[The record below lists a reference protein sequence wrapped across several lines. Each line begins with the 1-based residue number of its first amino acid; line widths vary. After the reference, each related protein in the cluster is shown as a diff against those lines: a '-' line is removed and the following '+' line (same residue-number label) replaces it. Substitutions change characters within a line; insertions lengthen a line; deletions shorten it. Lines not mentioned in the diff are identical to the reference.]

1 MSDDGTVDIQD
12 FTIREKRIRFRVDG
26 DLFEGYST
34 IGLHTMQELVRKTKG
49 ISEAVNNENHE
60 AIVDIFDSLLVPDSA
75 SRLKERIITDD
86 RDDELDIKKQVIPI
100 LNYLLEKHGLRPTQP
115 SSD

>member
-1 MSDDGTVDIQD
+1 MSDDNSVDIQD
-12 FTIREKRIRFRVDG
+12 FTIRDKRIRFRIDD

-34 IGLHTMQELVRKTKG
+34 IGLHAMQDLVRQTKNIADA
-49 ISEAVNNENHE
+49 ISTENYQVF
-60 AIVDIFDSLLVPDSA
+60 IGIFDNLLIPDSA
-75 SRLKERIITDD
+75 NRLKERIVTDD
-86 RDDELDIKKQVIPI
+86 RNDELDIKKQVIPI